1 VKEVLLNINT
11 RAYDFWSIA
20 LEEWTAIAFSMMNKE
35 LRVVFQFLE
44 HSIIFCSNHWYY
56 KRRKPRIE
64 RGFLVQ
70 KFRPTWIFA
79 FLFLVSMSISSVF
92 ADRGMIPVN
101 PEVSVYEPGQ
111 KAILA
116 WNGHEEIMILST
128 DVSSSQQTIVLEILP
143 LPSKPT
149 IAAGSFQ
156 SFQRI
161 QNLIWNEGLNLFIY
175 GDKSEVRSGSVE
187 VVFHEEIGA
196 HNITVVKA
204 SDTAELS
211 SWMDDFLEASDVD
224 ELVSLGSFE
233 SVIEDYMNRG
243 FRYYVLDL
251 ITVSS
256 EEKSVD
262 PILYRFDCGF
272 LYYPLVIT
280 TPVGGNTEITLFLLT
295 EDRVDED
302 YSPFERANYRVSLW
316 SWQPIEF
323 VLSKGDLSTIDLRIG
338 EIFQYKAWLTVLKY
352 NGKVSSLN
360 KDLMISGYTP
370 TEPIKVEVL
379 LSPMLIV
386 LSILLGAAS
395 ALAGVAT
402 TLLIT
407 RSKPR
412 KQS

>member
-1 VKEVLLNINT
+1 MCT
-11 RAYDFWSIA
+11 
-20 LEEWTAIAFSMMNKE
+20 
-35 LRVVFQFLE
+35 
-44 HSIIFCSNHWYY
+44 
-56 KRRKPRIE
+56 
-64 RGFLVQ
+64 
-70 KFRPTWIFA
+70 
-79 FLFLVSMSISSVF
+79 SSVY
-92 ADRGMIPVN
+92 ADRGMIPVD
-101 PEVSVYEPGQ
+101 PDVSVYEPGQ

-128 DVSSSQQTIVLEILP
+128 DVSSSQQTLVLEILP

-149 IAAGSFQ
+149 VEAGSFQ

-161 QNLIWNEGLNLFIY
+161 QNLIWDEGLNLFMY
-175 GDKSEVRSGSVE
+175 GGKSEARSGSVE

-204 SDTAELS
+204 SDISELS
-211 SWMDDFLEASDVD
+211 SWMDDFLENSDVD
-224 ELVSLGSFE
+224 DLVSLGSFE
-233 SVIEDYMNRG
+233 SVVEDYMNRG

-251 ITVSS
+251 ITVSP

-262 PILYRFDCGF
+262 PILYKFNSDF

-280 TPVGGNTEITLFLLT
+280 SPVGGDTEITLFVLT
-295 EDRVDED
+295 EDKVNED
-302 YSPFERANYRVSLW
+302 YLPFQKANYRVLW
-316 SWQPIEF
+316 ANWEPIEF
-323 VLSKGDLSTIDLRIG
+323 VLSKGDLSKIDLRIG

-352 NGKVSSLN
+352 NGKVGSLN
-360 KDLMISGYTP
+360 RDLMISSHTP
-370 TEPIKVEVL
+370 TEPINVEVS
-379 LSPMLIV
+379 LSPIVIV

-395 ALAGVAT
+395 TLAGVVT